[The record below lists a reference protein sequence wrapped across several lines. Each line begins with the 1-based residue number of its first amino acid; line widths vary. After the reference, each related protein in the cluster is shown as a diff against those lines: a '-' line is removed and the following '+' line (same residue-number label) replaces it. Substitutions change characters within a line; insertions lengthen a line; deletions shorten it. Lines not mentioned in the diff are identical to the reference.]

1 MSEPDG
7 HIPHPNFSPGE
18 EHVQM
23 VESQEL
29 RDNLMQELQEKKDEL
44 RKLAES
50 RPQANKYLYMGSSL
64 GSTFGLLGGTIVN
77 SLTGGENFN
86 LLGQGMMVGMSVGT
100 AIGGAMDRVAERGY
114 EKMKNFVQEQH
125 KKFTQRVWKAI
136 PEGLRQGINKKLN
149 ESLKGNV
156 YE

>member
-1 MSEPDG
+1 MSEPD
-7 HIPHPNFSPGE
+7 ISLPHPNFSVDQ
-18 EHVQM
+18 EHLQM

-50 RPQANKYLYMGSSL
+50 KPQANKYLYMGSSL
-64 GSTFGLLGGTIVN
+64 GSTFGLLGGSIVN

-86 LLGQGMMVGMSVGT
+86 LLGQGMMLGMSVGT
-100 AIGGAMDRVAERGY
+100 AIGGAMDRVAEAGY
-114 EKMKNFVQEQH
+114 NKMKNFVQEQH

-136 PEGLRQGINKKLN
+136 PEKLRGDISRKLN